1 MQILRTP
8 EERIPIGEVVL
19 EENNAIA
26 LRIKKPGAN
35 VYEKILL
42 DQLLMIII
50 ENGPTDGTCY
60 VQTPVQHITI
70 GELVCDSRRSP
81 ALKIKK
87 AGAPVYE
94 VISVHQLLST
104 ICRIAMRA
112 A

>member
-19 EENNAIA
+19 EENDAIA

-35 VYEKILL
+35 IYEKVLL

-50 ENGPTDGTCY
+50 VNGPTDRTRY
-60 VQTPVQHITI
+60 IRTPVQHITI
-70 GELVCDSRRSP
+70 GELIRDSGKSP

-87 AGAPVYE
+87 PGAPVYE
-94 VISVHQLLST
+94 VISIHQLLNT
-104 ICRIAMRA
+104 IFQIAMRA